1 MLSFFSLQ
9 RPFPLLLMCSIIKA
23 FDERVCPKVCD
34 FLIHSVF
41 TGYKDTQKTEKIL
54 KSVQRGSLMQ
64 TFPTC
69 KTLLPPQHRR
79 NLTSPLDKCVYIDC
93 KLFIPSENQQ
103 WK

>member
-1 MLSFFSLQ
+1 
-9 RPFPLLLMCSIIKA
+9 MCSIIKA